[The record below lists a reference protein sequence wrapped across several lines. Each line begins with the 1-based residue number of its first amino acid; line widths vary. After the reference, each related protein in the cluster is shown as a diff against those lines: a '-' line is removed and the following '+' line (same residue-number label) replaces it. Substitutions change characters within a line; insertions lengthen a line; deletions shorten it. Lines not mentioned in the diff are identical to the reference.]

1 MNVGEP
7 ANGEGGKSDTESYEA
22 LASAILC
29 LPVRATDIHTLRKT
43 ADTIIERLAI
53 GLPQYHSRNRAVLR
67 ALFGLDGELRSRAE
81 IGHEVGL
88 STERIRQI
96 ENQALRLLRHPS
108 RSGQISELITRRK
121 SR

>member
-1 MNVGEP
+1 MI
-7 ANGEGGKSDTESYEA
+7 EGYEA

-29 LPVRATDIHTLRKT
+29 MPVRATDIPTLKET
-43 ADTIIERLAI
+43 ADALIERLPI

-67 ALFGLDGELRSRAE
+67 ALFGLDGEPKSRAE
-81 IGHEVGL
+81 IGREVSL

-108 RSGQISELITRRK
+108 RSGQISELIVKRK